1 MTDEKILKDE
11 VLSDEELDGVA
22 GGTRIETSKVLSDE
36 ELDGLA
42 GGTRI
47 ETSKDGDKLYKR
59 RHLSADNA
67 PRDKH
72 GLRGQQGQ
80 RWYN

>member
-22 GGTRIETSKVLSDE
+22 GGTRIETSK
-36 ELDGLA
+36 
-42 GGTRI
+42 
-47 ETSKDGDKLYKR
+47 DGDKLYKR
-59 RHLSADNA
+59 RHLSADDA